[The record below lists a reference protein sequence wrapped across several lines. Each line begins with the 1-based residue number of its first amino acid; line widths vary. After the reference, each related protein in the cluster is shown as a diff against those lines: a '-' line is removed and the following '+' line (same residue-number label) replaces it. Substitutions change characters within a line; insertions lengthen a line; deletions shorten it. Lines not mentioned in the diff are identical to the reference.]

1 MKKTPIIFITCLL
14 FLLPLEAT
22 ESKQYAF
29 QQIINTQNGLSS
41 SVRCLTVSHEKG
53 YVWIGTRSGIG
64 RFDGY
69 ELKKFLHDNI
79 THIFED
85 NENKVWA
92 TTPKGLYYYND
103 SKTISCKQKTRTET
117 RLPPL
122 PSVPM
127 QTVSYSVVTE
137 KSINMIMPT
146 GKSNFFV
153 LFTPT
158 DNTILQVCKNGTNTH
173 CSQQTVGKRHC

>member
-103 SKTISCKQKTRTET
+103 SE
-117 RLPPL
+117 
-122 PSVPM
+122 
-127 QTVSYSVVTE
+127 
-137 KSINMIMPT
+137 
-146 GKSNFFV
+146 
-153 LFTPT
+153 
-158 DNTILQVCKNGTNTH
+158 DN
-173 CSQQTVGKRHC
+173 

>member
-69 ELKKFLHDNI
+69 ELKKFLHDIWGIERSGFFNGREKWAKG
-79 THIFED
+79 FE
-85 NENKVWA
+85 NQRV
-92 TTPKGLYYYND
+92 
-103 SKTISCKQKTRTET
+103 
-117 RLPPL
+117 
-122 PSVPM
+122 
-127 QTVSYSVVTE
+127 
-137 KSINMIMPT
+137 
-146 GKSNFFV
+146 
-153 LFTPT
+153 
-158 DNTILQVCKNGTNTH
+158 
-173 CSQQTVGKRHC
+173 